1 MTQNPENVWENQESK
16 NKISQ
21 NHDELK
27 TLYKRKVEEYM
38 DWEKKKNPN
47 SFNKQVNTWVKVNT
61 WWEFEKFKKFLSNT
75 WDKILFPEKFLTSDF
90 AKNTLKISIT
100 SYVLTRQ
107 NLFSSVEKSFQNQF
121 DFSFDASLFSKVQ
134 EEYKKLPNQTLK
146 ELSMYA
152 SFREKYII
160 SLFKSTPNILEKI
173 LTSHEKDEKLL
184 KSIFGSIPVSV
195 KENKDAML
203 SLKKLEQAHTFHLD
217 DVKNILNVLGTDTDA
232 KKSLL
237 QYYFPKISL
246 KDALELEIIS
256 KTESENKLVK
266 IFQDIFKEDN
276 TVDSIQKI
284 KASIAFIDL
293 GSIFISTQSLNDT
306 QWDTIFDDKKNT
318 QFLSKIAKEINALN
332 ANLKEDLDF
341 ESFEDFQKQ
350 VQISSHISPEIKS
363 QISKLQKGS
372 YMNLAIKGTQGKKEN
387 NYFYLENIIDE
398 DSKKE
403 FKFINITR
411 QGGNVTKS
419 NKWVEDT
426 KTFDGFYQHLIDI
439 SANNASLDL
448 EIFTEPEFKDYIE
461 QQTVDVIAEWW
472 DVTSFEELKK
482 LMDEVDP
489 DFKNIGDSNSRNFS
503 FRCKRAQENTSWVRY
518 VVEDEVYE
526 VTNIDDQWVHIAWHD
541 SPMPIWQFARA
552 FEVRKVKRFPAMK
565 NVWVFF
571 EHWKKHDNYSE
582 SLKDFELKNNKITQ
596 KESSWAKKKS
606 TVEYFIGP
614 NKEAVRI
621 LKLNDGTIDFQEWE
635 FTESKDQKKSNKFKA
650 NIKWTGI
657 SYNEFYLYITEKN
670 LKPYTKHFPVN
681 EVKEQEW
688 PFAKRQ
694 KSLFSSWLWCLSLS
708 EVMSAWKQI
717 ISSIEDRL
725 QTGNKLKSAKF
736 ALAMWKYL
744 PASIREDLQSMVEWA
759 EKKTM
764 EDLLSHLTT
773 LDSKVM
779 IPRIVRILKNKS
791 SPQYEVEAAL
801 FAMLSK
807 YGTLYNKKPL
817 NEYRGSFIWYEAL
830 WWKKG
835 DELYMATKKECEDA
849 KLHSWTWK
857 PNPKPFTEE
866 MLIEKLLWLQADGK
880 KLPKRRSKIHK
891 EMWSHLNTWI
901 NDELEDG
908 ANKTWDMITLEGRI
922 SYCINELTAWW
933 YANGLWALEK
943 IWGKWWDVHDMHA
956 IPFIITMT
964 GISKNF
970 PEKLLGKFLSWMWRG
985 TPYTEI
991 MFNKDSNSLKKF
1003 QKAMK
1008 EIVISLY
1015 WEGSSELDELL
1026 NIWSDVKKA
1035 YEFWNKYWEVITN
1048 RMTLKD
1054 GYIFVNKDENSA
1066 LNSYYEFLSDMQ
1078 NDIEFSVKSDDILNG
1093 AYSYWNTPI
1102 TLTSWRKNFKKFVS
1116 FPNGVL
1122 GKEWDILLSSL
1133 IEELHDLKN
1142 KVFDADDKNR
1152 DNELRKEIFKELYI
1166 LAHANIIGQWN
1177 WYEQVLKT
1185 KQVMMLERNGINI
1198 RNFWKDLADKN
1209 TRPWE
1214 QDSVYGYTKSEAFQ
1228 KFLDEQFENFMNTD
1242 YKIVEDEVN
1251 WNIWD
1256 TKKSIDQILNS
1267 NNS

>member
-146 ELSMYA
+146 ELWMYA

-318 QFLSKIAKEINALN
+318 QFISKIAKEINALN

-448 EIFTEPEFKDYIE
+448 EIFTAPEFKDYIE
-461 QQTVDVIAEWW
+461 KQTVDVIAEWW

-489 DFKNIGDSNSRNFS
+489 DFKKMGDSNSRNFS
-503 FRCKRAQENTSWVRY
+503 FRCKRAQENTSWERY

-541 SPMPIWQFARA
+541 SPMPIWEFARA
-552 FEVRKVKRFPAMK
+552 FQVRKVKRFPAMK
-565 NVWVFF
+565 NVGIFF
-571 EHWKKHDNYSE
+571 EHWKKHKNYSE
-582 SLKDFELKNNKITQ
+582 SLQDFELKNNKITN
-596 KESSWAKKKS
+596 KDSSSGMKKNS
-606 TVEYFIGP
+606 TVEYFVGP
-614 NKEAVRI
+614 NKTTIKI
-621 LKLNDGTIDFQEWE
+621 LKLHDGTIDFVEWE
-635 FTESKDQKKSNKFKA
+635 FNESKDKKKSNKFKA
-650 NIKWTGI
+650 NIKWTGV
-657 SYNEFYLYITEKN
+657 SYDEFYLYITEKN
-670 LKPYTKHFPVN
+670 LKPYTKHL
-681 EVKEQEW
+681 EVEEELPKNN
-688 PFAKRQ
+688 FKAK
-694 KSLFSSWLWCLSLS
+694 KSFLSSWMWLLSIT
-708 EVMSAWKQI
+708 EIMAWWKMYISA
-717 ISSIEDRL
+717 IEEHL
-725 QTGNKLKSAKF
+725 KTGNKLKSAKF
-736 ALAMWKYL
+736 ALAMWKFL
-744 PASIREDLQSMVEWA
+744 PDEVKSELENVVEGE
-759 EKKTM
+759 EKKIM
-764 EDLLSHLTT
+764 EDTM
-773 LDSKVM
+773 SKLKSKNTSEM
-779 IPRIVRILKNKS
+779 IDAIEKILFS
-791 SPQYEVEAAL
+791 SKPYDPKLEAAL
-801 FAMLSK
+801 MTTISK
-807 YGTLYNKKPL
+807 FHFLYPKWLAKYKGQFL
-817 NEYRGSFIWYEAL
+817 WYQAL
-830 WWKKG
+830 WGKIW
-835 DELYMATKKECEDA
+835 DQTYMKYKAQCEADSKA
-849 KLHSWTWK
+849 PGS
-857 PNPKPFTEE
+857 NPIPFTEE
-866 MLIEKLLWLQADGK
+866 FLLEELLK
-880 KLPKRRSKIHK
+880 KQVGAKKRRNKFDKDYGKYRNQWLS
-891 EMWSHLNTWI
+891 E
-901 NDELEDG
+901 ELEDG
-908 ANKTWDMITLEGRI
+908 SNKTSDFATLDGRLW
-922 SYCINELTAWW
+922 YCISEFENLT
-933 YANGLWALEK
+933 YANWIWWMENVWAKWPDPWFLMNTLPFVILASGMSMDFTQPLVNKVKWYWYTTAFSSLALISNEEKLKKYNKYVLKVIELMRNWPMYSEFKAIDSQKTQSAKITATYKFWMKYWAELYPKINMNDGLVISEKDKEGNEILKWYYIAIKEGVHDTDDFKNGIKKDDIEGWFIDIDNNPIAATWAWFDKIGFVDGWKYGSKVSYKYLKMHLDYFKNVISDTNIDIEK
-943 IWGKWWDVHDMHA
+943 RKELFFQLYKKIERHIFSEISWFISRWGPQWYKSYTCVIDARKWWVEV
-956 IPFIITMT
+956 
-964 GISKNF
+964 F
-970 PEKLLGKFLSWMWRG
+970 PEKFTDEKEKFSEDE
-985 TPYTEI
+985 Y
-991 MFNKDSNSLKKF
+991 D
-1003 QKAMK
+1003 QKLEEK
-1008 EIVISLY
+1008 WI
-1015 WEGSSELDELL
+1015 
-1026 NIWSDVKKA
+1026 
-1035 YEFWNKYWEVITN
+1035 
-1048 RMTLKD
+1048 
-1054 GYIFVNKDENSA
+1054 
-1066 LNSYYEFLSDMQ
+1066 EFLNGELFPASD
-1078 NDIEFSVKSDDILNG
+1078 
-1093 AYSYWNTPI
+1093 
-1102 TLTSWRKNFKKFVS
+1102 
-1116 FPNGVL
+1116 
-1122 GKEWDILLSSL
+1122 
-1133 IEELHDLKN
+1133 
-1142 KVFDADDKNR
+1142 
-1152 DNELRKEIFKELYI
+1152 
-1166 LAHANIIGQWN
+1166 
-1177 WYEQVLKT
+1177 
-1185 KQVMMLERNGINI
+1185 
-1198 RNFWKDLADKN
+1198 
-1209 TRPWE
+1209 
-1214 QDSVYGYTKSEAFQ
+1214 
-1228 KFLDEQFENFMNTD
+1228 
-1242 YKIVEDEVN
+1242 DEVN

>member
-1 MTQNPENVWENQESK
+1 MTQNPENVWENQESN

-27 TLYKRKVEEYM
+27 ALYKRKVDEYM
-38 DWEKKKNPN
+38 DWEKNKNPN
-47 SFNKQVNTWVKVNT
+47 IFDKKVNT
-61 WWEFEKFKKFLSNT
+61 WWELDKFKKFLSAT
-75 WDKILFPEKFLTSDF
+75 GDQVLFPEKFLTSDF
-90 AKNTLKISIT
+90 AKNTLKTAIT
-100 SYVLTRQ
+100 SYVMTRK

-121 DFSFDASLFSKVQ
+121 DFSFDASLFPKVQ
-134 EEYKKLPNQTLK
+134 EEYKKLSNQELK
-146 ELSMYA
+146 ELWMYA

-160 SLFKSTPNILEKI
+160 SLFKATPDILEKI
-173 LTSHEKDEKLL
+173 LTSHENDERLL
-184 KSIFGSIPVSV
+184 KAIFGNIPNEI
-195 KENKDAML
+195 KQNQDTLL
-203 SLKKLEQAHTFHLD
+203 SLKKLQQAHSIHFD
-217 DVKNILNVLGTDTDA
+217 DIKNILNILENNIDA
-232 KKSLL
+232 KKSLIS
-237 QYYFPKISL
+237 YFLPNISL
-246 KDALELEIIS
+246 QDALDLWIIS
-256 KTESENKLVK
+256 KTEAETQILKMFK
-266 IFQDIFKEDN
+266 DIFKSQDQIFSQED
-276 TVDSIQKI
+276 V
-284 KASIAFIDL
+284 KASIAFIDTR
-293 GSIFISTQSLNDT
+293 SIFISTQSLNDA
-306 QWDTIFDDKKNT
+306 QWNGIFDDKKNT
-318 QFLSKIAKEINALN
+318 QILTKITKEINALN

-341 ESFEDFQKQ
+341 TSFEDFQKQ
-350 VQISSHISPEIKS
+350 VQISSHISPEVKS
-363 QISKLQKGS
+363 QILKLQKGS
-372 YMNLAIKGTQGKKEN
+372 YMNLAIKSAQGKKEN
-387 NYFYLENIIDE
+387 NYFYLENIIDT
-398 DSKKE
+398 DSQKE
-403 FKFINITR
+403 FKFVNITR
-411 QGGNVTKS
+411 EGGNVTKS
-419 NKWVEDT
+419 NKWTENV
-426 KTFDGFYQHLIDI
+426 KTFDDFYQHLIDI
-439 SANNASLDL
+439 SKNNALLHL
-448 EIFTEPEFKDYIE
+448 ELFTESEFKDYTQKE
-461 QQTVDVIAEWW
+461 WVDLIAEWEE
-472 DVTSFEELKK
+472 VTDFEELKK

-489 DFKNIGDSNSRNFS
+489 DFKKIGDSNSKNFS
-503 FRCKRAQENTSWVRY
+503 FRCKRLEENTSWNRY
-518 VVEDEVYE
+518 VVEDEVYQ
-526 VTNIDDQWVHIAWHD
+526 VTDIDSQWVHIKWHD
-541 SPMPIWQFARA
+541 APMSIWEFARA
-552 FEVRKVKRFPAMK
+552 FQVRKVKRFPTMK
-565 NVWVFF
+565 NVGIFF
-571 EHWKKHDNYSE
+571 EYWKKHENYSE
-582 SLKDFELKNNKITQ
+582 SLQGFELKDNKIIQ
-596 KESSWAKKKS
+596 KESSWNKKAPAVK
-606 TVEYFIGP
+606 YFVGP
-614 NKEAVRI
+614 NKEAIEI
-621 LKLNDGTIDFQEWE
+621 LKLNDGTIDFREWE
-635 FTESKDQKKSNKFKA
+635 FNESKDNKKPSKFKKQ
-650 NIKWTGI
+650 ITGKGI
-657 SYNEFYLYITEKN
+657 SYDEFYLYITEKN
-670 LKPYTKHFPVN
+670 LKPYTKNIPVS
-681 EVKEQEW
+681 EERKEDEIY
-688 PFAKRQ
+688 PKR
-694 KSLFSSWLWCLSLS
+694 KRSLFSSWLWCLSLS
-708 EVMSAWKQI
+708 EVVSAWKQI

-773 LDSKVM
+773 LDSKIM
-779 IPRIVRILKNKS
+779 IPRIVRILENKS

-817 NEYRGSFIWYEAL
+817 NTYRGSFIWYEAL

-835 DELYMATKKECEDA
+835 DELYTATKKECEDA

-866 MLIEKLLWLQADGK
+866 MLIEKLLWLQAEWK

-908 ANKTWDMITLEGRI
+908 ANKTWDMITLEWRI
-922 SYCINELTAWW
+922 SYCINELKSWW

-964 GISKNF
+964 WISKNF
-970 PEKLLGKFLSWMWRG
+970 PEKLLWKFLSWMWRG

-1015 WEGSSELDELL
+1015 WENSKQLDDLL
-1026 NIWSDVKKA
+1026 SIWSDVEKA
-1035 YEFWNKYWEVITN
+1035 YAFWNKYWEAITT

-1054 GYIFVNKDENSA
+1054 GYVFVNKDENSA

-1078 NDIEFSVKSDDILNG
+1078 NDAEFSVKTDDILNG

-1102 TLTSWRKNFKKFVS
+1102 TLTSWRKNFEKFVS

-1122 GKEWDILLSSL
+1122 KGEWDVLLSSL
-1133 IEELHDLKN
+1133 VEQLHDLKN
-1142 KVFDADDKNR
+1142 QVFDADDKNR
-1152 DNELRKEIFKELYI
+1152 DNKLRKEIFKELYI
-1166 LAHANIIGQWN
+1166 LAHANVIGQWN

-1198 RNFWKDLADKN
+1198 RNFGKDLADKN

-1242 YKIVEDEVN
+1242 YNKVEDQVN